1 MDSAHSQQ
9 HTSDQ
14 APLKSRLVDVATGL
28 LIERRDVKR
37 PTMRQIATA
46 AGVAPGA
53 AYRHFESQD
62 DLFLAV
68 VAKLFSDLEA
78 SLTKAIEGEPDPTN
92 SVRRFANAF
101 VIWGLENSGGYQLLF
116 EQTDGNE
123 VVVNTARP
131 GLHMI
136 NRLAIMVAGNPTP
149 TPLDLQK
156 ATLIWVAMHGVVSL
170 RMHKTGMPWPNAIES
185 DVDHLLDALLNR

>member
-1 MDSAHSQQ
+1 VDSAHSQQ

-92 SVRRFANAF
+92 SVRRFAHAF

>member
-1 MDSAHSQQ
+1 MVSAHSQQ
-9 HTSDQ
+9 QVSAP

-28 LIERRDVKR
+28 LIERRDLKR

-53 AYRHFESQD
+53 AYRHFDSQD

-68 VAKLFSDLEA
+68 VAKLFSDLEVA
-78 SLTKAIEGEPDPTN
+78 LTKAIEGVSDPTE
-92 SVRRFANAF
+92 SVRRFAHAF
-101 VIWGLENSGGYQLLF
+101 VVWGLENPGGYQLLF

-123 VVVNTARP
+123 VVVSTARP

-136 NRLAIMVAGNPTP
+136 DRMAVMVAGSPAPTQ
-149 TPLDLQK
+149 LHLQK

-170 RMHKTGMPWPNAIES
+170 RMHKTGMPWPNTIDG
-185 DVDHLLDALLNR
+185 DVDHLLDALLVG

>member
-1 MDSAHSQQ
+1 MVSAHSQQ
-9 HTSDQ
+9 QVSDH

-53 AYRHFESQD
+53 AYRHFDSQD

-78 SLTKAIEGEPDPTN
+78 ALTKAIEGVSDPIE
-92 SVRRFANAF
+92 SVRRFAHAF
-101 VIWGLENSGGYQLLF
+101 VVWGLENSGGYQLLF

-123 VVVNTARP
+123 VVVSTARP

-136 NRLAIMVAGNPTP
+136 DRMAVMVAGSPAPTQ
-149 TPLDLQK
+149 LHLQK

-170 RMHKTGMPWPNAIES
+170 RMHKTGMPWPNTIED
-185 DVDHLLDALLNR
+185 DVDHLLDALLVG

>member
-1 MDSAHSQQ
+1 VDSAHSQQ

-28 LIERRDVKR
+28 LIERRDLKR

-68 VAKLFSDLEA
+68 VAKLFSDLEVA
-78 SLTKAIEGEPDPTN
+78 LTKATEGESDPTK
-92 SVRRFANAF
+92 SVRRFAHAF

-123 VVVNTARP
+123 VVANTARP

-136 NRLAIMVAGNPTP
+136 DRMAAMVAGNPAP
-149 TPLDLQK
+149 SQLHLRK

-170 RMHKTGMPWPNAIES
+170 RMHKTGMPWPNTIEG

>member
-9 HTSDQ
+9 HPSDQ

-37 PTMRQIATA
+37 PTMRQIASA

-68 VAKLFSDLEA
+68 VAKLFSDLEDF
-78 SLTKAIEGEPDPTN
+78 LTKALGDETSPSK
-92 SVRRFANAF
+92 SVRQFAHAF
-101 VIWGLENSGGYQLLF
+101 VSWGLANPGGYQLLF

-136 NRLAIMVAGNPTP
+136 DRMAVMVAGNLAP

-170 RMHKTGMPWPNAIES
+170 RMHKKGMPWPNSIES
-185 DVDHLLDALLNR
+185 VVDHLLDALLNR

>member
-78 SLTKAIEGEPDPTN
+78 ALTKAIEGESHPTN
-92 SVRRFANAF
+92 SVRRFAHAF

-185 DVDHLLDALLNR
+185 DVDHLLDALLSR

>member
-1 MDSAHSQQ
+1 MVSAHSQQ
-9 HTSDQ
+9 QVSAP

-28 LIERRDVKR
+28 LIERRDLKR

-53 AYRHFESQD
+53 AYRHFDSQD

-78 SLTKAIEGEPDPTN
+78 ALTKALEGVSDPTE
-92 SVRRFANAF
+92 SVRRFAHAF
-101 VIWGLENSGGYQLLF
+101 VVWGLENSGGYQLLF

-123 VVVNTARP
+123 VVVSTARP

-136 NRLAIMVAGNPTP
+136 DRMAVMVAGSPAPTQ
-149 TPLDLQK
+149 LHLQK

-170 RMHKTGMPWPNAIES
+170 RMHKTGMPWPNTIDG
-185 DVDHLLDALLNR
+185 DVDHLLDALLVG

>member
-1 MDSAHSQQ
+1 MVSAHSQEQ
-9 HTSDQ
+9 VSDHP
-14 APLKSRLVDVATGL
+14 PLKSRLVDVATGL

-37 PTMRQIATA
+37 PTMRQIAGA

-78 SLTKAIEGEPDPTN
+78 ALTKAIEGVSDPTE
-92 SVRRFANAF
+92 SVRRFAHAF

-136 NRLAIMVAGNPTP
+136 DRMAAMVAGNPAP
-149 TPLDLQK
+149 SQLHLRK

-170 RMHKTGMPWPNAIES
+170 RMHKTGMPWPNTIEG
-185 DVDHLLDALLNR
+185 DVDHLLDALLVG